1 MRAGMRSIPPETRD
15 GIVAIRV
22 HGNPQPMAVGCLT
35 ENTTRQTLGIDSK
48 GVGVNVWTC
57 YGDDL
62 WKQALFQ
69 KSTEGIVSPIGGACY
84 DNGDYGNVGFLEG
97 KVVKPIFAVD
107 DSDDDSK
114 EEKSDEP
121 DESNEEAS
129 LTASQNVEDS
139 VSSSQPQQEEG
150 NDYKESSNG
159 PTSTVRDDGDKDSN
173 ADVQED
179 NPHDVVL
186 HQAVCGALVNIKDSE
201 LPMTTANFYAQHVI
215 PHRPTDTTIELK
227 STTWKK
233 FGTYLEEKV
242 DCGLVT
248 VMPHGTNPIGYLTG
262 IDRKHVDLRGYKKD
276 RTSKTQT
283 TKLQVVNLY
292 IIPHHFCVKLRLD
305 EDAVK
310 AANAKSDQRR
320 GTGMLTV
327 PEARAI
333 LEQYVIDNELNVSSG
348 EVRLDG
354 ALTDL
359 LYKKQNAP
367 PETLSRKDLNEKWI
381 DKMEPAYALVE
392 MPGNHFTK
400 SGRGTVPRVSIEVSL
415 RQGRKFITRLRG
427 LEDFDIDP
435 VAFTKDVSKRFA
447 CSGAIETDAV
457 GREALK
463 KGRVELVFQGH
474 LIEEL
479 RALLLGDERLSSH
492 GGARK
497 SDYCLP
503 KTVIDVVLKKGVPA
517 KKPK

>member
-1 MRAGMRSIPPETRD
+1 
-15 GIVAIRV
+15 
-22 HGNPQPMAVGCLT
+22 
-35 ENTTRQTLGIDSK
+35 
-48 GVGVNVWTC
+48 
-57 YGDDL
+57 
-62 WKQALFQ
+62 
-69 KSTEGIVSPIGGACY
+69 
-84 DNGDYGNVGFLEG
+84 
-97 KVVKPIFAVD
+97 
-107 DSDDDSK
+107 
-114 EEKSDEP
+114 
-121 DESNEEAS
+121 
-129 LTASQNVEDS
+129 
-139 VSSSQPQQEEG
+139 
-150 NDYKESSNG
+150 
-159 PTSTVRDDGDKDSN
+159 
-173 ADVQED
+173 
-179 NPHDVVL
+179 
-186 HQAVCGALVNIKDSE
+186 
-201 LPMTTANFYAQHVI
+201 MTTANFYAQHVI
-215 PHRPTDTTIELK
+215 PHRPPDTTIELK
-227 STTWKK
+227 LTTWKK
-233 FGTYLEEKV
+233 FGTYLKEMV

-248 VMPHGTNPIGYLTG
+248 VMPHGTNPMGYLTG
-262 IDRKHVDLRGYKKD
+262 IDRKHVNVRGYKKEK
-276 RTSKTQT
+276 TSKSQT
-283 TKLQVVNLY
+283 TKLQVVNFY
-292 IIPHHFCVKLRLD
+292 IIPHHFGTKLRLD
-305 EDAVK
+305 DDAVK
-310 AANAKSDQRR
+310 AANAKSDHRR
-320 GTGMLTV
+320 CTGMLTV

-333 LEQYVIDNELNVSSG
+333 LEQHVTDNELNVSSG

-367 PETLSRKDLNEKWI
+367 PETLSRKDLNQKWI

-392 MPGNHFTK
+392 MPGNQIIK